1 MCGWRASLN
10 GRAQR
15 GREQRVGRRFWA
27 RRFSPVER
35 VFTGERVGPE
45 GAEREMA
52 PSSLAVDAR
61 TGWTERFSVTSRLQ
75 KSATSG
81 EILSTVTRV
90 SRCVKNSA
98 AGNDILTELF
108 FVSSRHHPVR
118 ASAHPRQYQF
128 SRPRFS
134 FFLCLSLFTYLFI
147 RYIVCLRRREKLAVE
162 FRRPILQDGSI
173 FSGGVEWSNRYRD
186 ESFNETVFALERGGF
201 TAKDRTAG
209 RRVRLSRAV
218 NSRECRWPRW
228 PPSGTRGSRRGT
240 LIE

>member
-98 AGNDILTELF
+98 AGNDILTESF

-147 RYIVCLRRREKLAVE
+147 RYSVFAPAGKI
-162 FRRPILQDGSI
+162 
-173 FSGGVEWSNRYRD
+173 GGGISTTDIAGRVDFFGERKEWSNRYRD

>member
-108 FVSSRHHPVR
+108 SYRRVIIPCAPLPIPANTSSRAH
-118 ASAHPRQYQF
+118 ASLSF
-128 SRPRFS
+128 SVS
-134 FFLCLSLFTYLFI
+134 LCLLIYLFV
-147 RYIVCLRRREKLAVE
+147 IVCLRRREKLAVE

-173 FSGGVEWSNRYRD
+173 FSGSGRNGRIVTGTSRSTKRFSRSKGGVSRLRI
-186 ESFNETVFALERGGF
+186 ERL
-201 TAKDRTAG
+201 A
-209 RRVRLSRAV
+209 AV
-218 NSRECRWPRW
+218 Y
-228 PPSGTRGSRRGT
+228 GSRVP
-240 LIE
+240 

>member
-1 MCGWRASLN
+1 MGEA
-10 GRAQR
+10 
-15 GREQRVGRRFWA
+15 
-27 RRFSPVER
+27 
-35 VFTGERVGPE
+35 VFTGRKGFHG
-45 GAEREMA
+45 GACRAGGCREMA

-147 RYIVCLRRREKLAVE
+147 RY
-162 FRRPILQDGSI
+162 S
-173 FSGGVEWSNRYRD
+173 
-186 ESFNETVFALERGGF
+186 VFAPAGKIGGGISTTDIAGRVDFFGRSGMVESLPGRVVQQNGFRARKGGF
-201 TAKDRTAG
+201 HG
-209 RRVRLSRAV
+209 
-218 NSRECRWPRW
+218 
-228 PPSGTRGSRRGT
+228 
-240 LIE
+240 

>member
-1 MCGWRASLN
+1 MLEGWKDVRAGEEVLCGWRASLN

-134 FFLCLSLFTYLFI
+134 LFLCLSVFTYLFI
-147 RYIVCLRRREKLAVE
+147 RYSLFAPAGKIDGGISTTDIAGRVDFFGRSGMVE
-162 FRRPILQDGSI
+162 SLPGRVVQRNGFRARK
-173 FSGGVEWSNRYRD
+173 
-186 ESFNETVFALERGGF
+186 GGF
-201 TAKDRTAG
+201 HG
-209 RRVRLSRAV
+209 
-218 NSRECRWPRW
+218 
-228 PPSGTRGSRRGT
+228 
-240 LIE
+240 

>member
-1 MCGWRASLN
+1 MGEA
-10 GRAQR
+10 
-15 GREQRVGRRFWA
+15 
-27 RRFSPVER
+27 
-35 VFTGERVGPE
+35 VFTGRKGFHG
-45 GAEREMA
+45 GACRAGGCREMA

-90 SRCVKNSA
+90 SRCVKNS

-147 RYIVCLRRREKLAVE
+147 RYSLFAPAGKI
-162 FRRPILQDGSI
+162 
-173 FSGGVEWSNRYRD
+173 GGGISTTDIAGRVDFFGERKEWSNRYRD

-201 TAKDRTAG
+201 HG
-209 RRVRLSRAV
+209 
-218 NSRECRWPRW
+218 
-228 PPSGTRGSRRGT
+228 
-240 LIE
+240 